1 MDTPTTIKLMLAIS
15 FTLYRE
21 VIHRI
26 IEEERDIEI
35 IAETSTELEI
45 IPTLA
50 QNRPDVL
57 FIDSS
62 MYKSNQGI
70 LETLGAMRKRGIDT
84 KVLVLLHTMDEE
96 FIIKAISLGIRGY
109 LSPAANAEEF
119 VRAIRTITKGE
130 IWAERRIM
138 TKVLTRAISL
148 RGFEPT
154 PTTRFTKRE
163 KEVIKLVSEGCT
175 NKQVAK
181 RLLVSESTV
190 KFYLRRIFK
199 KLGIVSRRDL
209 AINFGKGLF

>member
-1 MDTPTTIKLMLAIS
+1 MDAPAAIKLMLAIS

-70 LETLGAMRKRGIDT
+70 LETLGAMRKR
-84 KVLVLLHTMDEE
+84 
-96 FIIKAISLGIRGY
+96 
-109 LSPAANAEEF
+109 
-119 VRAIRTITKGE
+119 
-130 IWAERRIM
+130 
-138 TKVLTRAISL
+138 
-148 RGFEPT
+148 
-154 PTTRFTKRE
+154 
-163 KEVIKLVSEGCT
+163 
-175 NKQVAK
+175 
-181 RLLVSESTV
+181 
-190 KFYLRRIFK
+190 
-199 KLGIVSRRDL
+199 
-209 AINFGKGLF
+209 

>member
-1 MDTPTTIKLMLAIS
+1 MDAPAAIKLMLAIS

-109 LSPAANAEEF
+109 LSPDANAEEF

-138 TKVLTRAISL
+138 TEVLTRTISL
-148 RGFEPT
+148 GRFEPT
-154 PTTRFTKRE
+154 PTRFTKRE